1 MWEIFLGQK
10 SGLSW
15 AWFLE
20 EVYHL
25 VEAGEAANMSGIKSN
40 NKPIQFSL
48 NHGFR
53 SQVDAQGVG
62 FDGAGRDGQ
71 GLGNLFVG

>member
-20 EVYHL
+20 GVYHL
-25 VEAGEAANMSGIKSN
+25 VE
-40 NKPIQFSL
+40 
-48 NHGFR
+48 
-53 SQVDAQGVG
+53 V
-62 FDGAGRDGQ
+62 FDQHPENDLQNSVTWHSR
-71 GLGNLFVG
+71 